1 MTDEVTSCGEVP
13 KAPRGAGAVS
23 VVERA
28 FPWLLR
34 QKITVPDRVPG
45 YVHRAALLRRV
56 MPTRRRLTV
65 LDAAGGFGKT
75 TLLAEC
81 CRRLRDDGVATAWV
95 SLDEQ
100 DEPEVLD
107 IYIAFACQGAGLNLL
122 DVSNPEGAGTGPAS
136 RIGLV
141 VREIQ
146 ALGRPFVI
154 AFDEV
159 ERLRNPAA
167 VSLLEFLLQRGPP
180 NLHLAIAC
188 RQIPNHLNVAGAV
201 LEGRAEVV
209 DTEELRFSKSE
220 AAKLFDLS
228 LSRSDLAAEMDRSV
242 GWPFALRISRNRM
255 ERGAQAGTGVVQDF
269 VTNWIESRLFSG
281 LASDDRDFLLDIGL
295 FDWMDAALLDEVLQR
310 GDSMRRLN
318 SMRVLVGLLEP
329 VSGGAT
335 ESRRLHPLV
344 REHCIERR
352 FREDLTRFGAIHRRI
367 AEALARRGDTAS
379 AMRHAIE
386 GGDSVLAD
394 NILERAGGVRL
405 WFLRGLVPLRAADR
419 CLTAD
424 AISTRPRLAL
434 VRCLVMLMSRRLDN
448 ARKLFGEVAA
458 TSRAGNMDERDAD
471 FEYLVDECIVRGAIA
486 LYGAESVGSEWVR
499 TLSSDYLRLV
509 ESQRLDPAA
518 HGHMEYALCVLHQLK
533 AEFDAAL
540 ERLAGARRLLAQ
552 SPYMS
557 IHAEMLR
564 GQVAMAQGHV
574 QDAQSHYRT
583 AQRMAREIYVFDP
596 VSPAGTEVM
605 LQELALECSRA
616 SSTAGLRN
624 VPRVLMTNAVPFSLF
639 AAASGLVIELKLRAG
654 RIDQALTAADEL
666 LAHVRGAGSTSLAR
680 YLAALRAS
688 VLVVAGRVGDAERSW
703 RLENLPEDAEGCVDL
718 TGQGWREMEA
728 VACARLRCL
737 IASERFDEGRR
748 LARALRSVAVERR
761 LRRTLM
767 RALALSMVLEQRAGE
782 PSSAMGHLEEYLS
795 LFAESH
801 YAWPLVRERATCAVV
816 VTTFLDRNPDSPCR
830 EAARAISAAIR
841 RVVDVRELVLSERE
855 RTVLQRLEGQR
866 DKQIAAALGLSVY
879 GVRYHMRKLFTKLQV
894 RTRAEAVRRAR
905 ETGLIQDDT

>member
-1 MTDEVTSCGEVP
+1 M
-13 KAPRGAGAVS
+13 
-23 VVERA
+23 A

-45 YVHRAALLRRV
+45 YVHRTELVSRA

-81 CRRLRDDGVATAWV
+81 CRMLREDGVATAWV
-95 SLDEQ
+95 SLDEH

-107 IYIAFACQGAGLNLL
+107 IYIAFACHGAGLDLV
-122 DVSNPEGAGTGPAS
+122 DVSNPEGAGIGPAS
-136 RIGLV
+136 RIRLV
-141 VREIQ
+141 MREIQ
-146 ALGRPFVI
+146 VLDRPFVI
-154 AFDEV
+154 AFDGL

-188 RQIPNHLNVAGAV
+188 RQVPNHLNVAGVV

-220 AAKLFDLS
+220 VARFFDLS

-242 GWPFALRISRNRM
+242 GWPIALRISRNRM
-255 ERGAQAGTGVVQDF
+255 ERGAHPGTGVVQDF

-329 VSGGAT
+329 ASGGAT
-335 ESRRLHPLV
+335 ECRRLHPLV

-405 WFLRGLVPLRAADR
+405 WIREGLVPVRSADQ
-419 CLTAD
+419 CLSAD

-434 VRCLVMLMSRRLDN
+434 VRCLMLLMSRHFDQ
-448 ARKLFGEVAA
+448 ARQLFREVAT
-458 TSRAGNMDERDAD
+458 TSRASRVGNGDEPDAD

-486 LYGAESVGSEWVR
+486 LYGAESVGSDWVR
-499 TLSSDYLRLV
+499 TLSGDYVRLM
-509 ESQRLDPAA
+509 ESQRLDPVT
-518 HGHMEYALCVLHQLK
+518 HSHMEYALCVLHQLK

-540 ERLAGARRLLAQ
+540 ERLAGARQFLAQ
-552 SPYMS
+552 SQYTAM
-557 IHAEMLR
+557 HAELLR
-564 GQVAMAQGHV
+564 GQVAMAQGHA
-574 QDAQSHYRT
+574 QDAESHYRT
-583 AQRMAREIYVFDP
+583 ARRIARKSYVLDPMA
-596 VSPAGTEVM
+596 SAGVEVM
-605 LQELALECSRA
+605 LQELALECSRD
-616 SSTAGLRN
+616 SSAGGGLRS
-624 VPRVLMTNAVPFSLF
+624 VPQALMTNGVPFSAF

-654 RIDQALTAADEL
+654 RTDQALATANEL
-666 LAHVRGAGSTSLAR
+666 LEYVRGVGLTALAR
-680 YLAALRAS
+680 HLAALRVSA
-688 VLVVAGRVGDAERSW
+688 LVAAGRVGDAERSW
-703 RLENLPEDAEGCVDL
+703 RLANLPEDAEGCVDL
-718 TGQGWREMEA
+718 TGQVWREMEA

-737 IASERFDEGRR
+737 IERERFDEGRR
-748 LARALRSVAVERR
+748 LARELRSVAVERR

-782 PSSAMGHLEEYLS
+782 PSSAMGHLEEFLT
-795 LFAESH
+795 LFAESP
-801 YAWPLVRERATCAVV
+801 YAWPLVRERATCAAV
-816 VTTFLDRNPDSPCR
+816 VTKFLDQNPDSPCR
-830 EAARAISAAIR
+830 EAARAISTAIHG
-841 RVVDVRELVLSERE
+841 VVNVRELVLSERE
-855 RTVLQRLEGQR
+855 RMVLQRLEGQR
-866 DKQIAAALGLSVY
+866 DKQIAAALGLSAY

-905 ETGLIQDDT
+905 ETGLIRDDT